1 MKFTKIVFADILL
14 LKFAGRSH
22 MKVTEIEAID
32 EDGKE
37 ILISVAMFSNK
48 DYKTLRRKESMAV
61 SQTSYGLMIA
71 IDDSQEKDMIEIL
84 KQMGLKTNVLG

>member
-1 MKFTKIVFADILL
+1 
-14 LKFAGRSH
+14 

-37 ILISVAMFSNK
+37 IVISVAMFSNK

-71 IDDSQEKDMIEIL
+71 IDGSQEKDMIEIL